1 MPHHPG
7 LALACS
13 SLFILAACGGSSSP
27 GADIAEPP
35 GSFDRLGVKQ
45 DMPARWVESADAEG
59 VVREYYEDILAY
71 EGEQLDVAVRAHLLI
86 TQDPQVPSRR
96 YELTEFRLNGGN
108 MLSTTKSSGVV
119 TIETVTGDKGPLTV
133 YRLDGGG
140 EPDKSHVF
148 VRFDDDQLHVVDP
161 AKVAQAEPRVIG
173 SLDHAATA
181 TGDRVEISDGVDE
194 MLNWKVRLRPGQELV
209 ARLDRADTARA
220 WALKA
225 ETTGEQLKLEASS
238 EADGFAIFRL
248 RAVEPGWTDLTFDS
262 GLPYTVRV
270 RVQ

>member
-1 MPHHPG
+1 M
-7 LALACS
+7 LAFS
-13 SLFILAACGGSSSP
+13 SLLVLAACGGASSP

-35 GSFDRLGVKQ
+35 GSFDRLGLKQ
-45 DMPARWVESADAEG
+45 DMPARWVESADADG

-71 EGEQLDVAVRAHLLI
+71 EGEKLDIAVRAHLVI
-86 TQDPQVPSRR
+86 TQDPKAPSRR
-96 YELTEFRLNGGN
+96 YELTEFRINGTGV
-108 MLSTTKSSGVV
+108 LSTTTKSSGVV
-119 TIETVTGDKGPLTV
+119 TIETVAGDKGPLTV

-140 EPDKSHVF
+140 APDQRHVF
-148 VRFDDDQLHVVDP
+148 VLFDDQLHVVDP
-161 AKVAQAEPRVIG
+161 AKVATAEPRVIG

-181 TGDRVEISDGVDE
+181 TRDRVEITDSVDE

-209 ARLDRADTARA
+209 ARLDRADRARL
-220 WALKA
+220 WTLKA
-225 ETTGEQLKLEASS
+225 ETTGEQLKPEESS

-262 GLPYTVRV
+262 GLPHTVRV